1 MTPSNSKAKMF
12 TFNVNIVVTGCDNP
26 VDAFKKMCS
35 QIIKGDPP
43 YPIWTSEGFVGPD
56 GEVFGEAFSRWF
68 MENGD
73 RLLPEPGEWIKE
85 PKEN

>member
-1 MTPSNSKAKMF
+1 MTPNPKSKVF

-26 VDAFKKMCS
+26 VDAYQKMCS

-43 YPIWTSEGFVGPD
+43 YPSWSSEGFVGPD
-56 GEVFGEAFSRWF
+56 GEVFGDDFSRWF
-68 MENGD
+68 MENSNH
-73 RLLPEPGEWIKE
+73 LMPVLE